1 MKKLFAIAITG
12 LLMTS
17 CVSNKKFAEMEDK
30 YQSTQDELKTA
41 EMKLSACE
49 DDKKSIRESYESQ
62 IKTLQNTNAA
72 LLNTQGEI
80 VTISKKG
87 AENLERSLESMK
99 EKDLQI
105 KTMRDA
111 INKKDSVTLALVTSL
126 KGALDNVNDEDIEIN
141 VEKGVVFVS
150 ISDKLLFGSGQF
162 KVTEDAKKVLAKV
175 AKVVNDKKDFEFM
188 VEGHTDDD
196 PISRTNIEDNWD
208 LSTKRATAVVRILQ
222 NDYNVEPARMTAAGR
237 GEYKPVASN
246 DTSAGK
252 AKNRR
257 TRIVVLPKLDQF
269 FGMIE
274 DGMKNAK

>member
-17 CVSNKKFAEMEDK
+17 CVSNKKFAEMEGK
-30 YQSTQDELKTA
+30 YQSTQDQLKTA

-49 DDKKSIRESYESQ
+49 DEKSSLRASYENQ

-72 LLNTQGEI
+72 LLDTQGDI

-126 KGALDNVNDEDIEIN
+126 KGALGNINDEDIQIN

-150 ISDKLLFGSGQF
+150 ISDKLLFGSGQY
-162 KVTEDAKKVLAKV
+162 KVTNEAKRVLGKV
-175 AKVVNDKKDFEFM
+175 ATVVNDKKDFEFM
-188 VEGHTDDD
+188 VEGHTDTD

-222 NDYNVEPARMTAAGR
+222 DEYNVDPARMTAAGR
-237 GEYKPVASN
+237 GEYIPVASN
-246 DTSAGK
+246 DTAAGK

-274 DGMKNAK
+274 DGMKEAK

>member
-1 MKKLFAIAITG
+1 MQLQVF
-12 LLMTS
+12 LMTS
-17 CVSNKKFAEMEDK
+17 CVSNKKFAEMEGK
-30 YQSTQDELKTA
+30 YQSTQDQLKTA

-49 DDKKSIRESYESQ
+49 DEKSSLRASYENQ

-72 LLNTQGEI
+72 LLDTQGDI

-111 INKKDSVTLALVTSL
+111 INKKDSVTLALVTSS
-126 KGALDNVNDEDIEIN
+126 KGALGNINDEDIQIN

-150 ISDKLLFGSGQF
+150 ISDKLLFGSGQY
-162 KVTEDAKKVLAKV
+162 KVTNEAKRVLGKV
-175 AKVVNDKKDFEFM
+175 ATVVNDKKDFEFM
-188 VEGHTDDD
+188 VEGHTDTD

-222 NDYNVEPARMTAAGR
+222 DEYNVDPARMTAAGR
-237 GEYKPVASN
+237 GEYIPVASN
-246 DTSAGK
+246 DTAAGK

-274 DGMKNAK
+274 DGMKEAK